1 MPDALPLRSGDP
13 TELGGYEI
21 LGRLGEGGQGAVFLG
36 RRADAT
42 GTVRAADHVA
52 IKLLH
57 GGLAGDEAARARFVR
72 ELEVAK
78 RVARFCTAQVLDAD
92 VAGDQ
97 PYIVSEYVPGLSL
110 HHVVRSEGPRT
121 GGALERLAVSTLTA
135 LTAIH
140 QAGIVH
146 RDFKPH
152 NVVMGPDGPR
162 VIDFGVARALGAAGE
177 TQNVGTPA
185 YMSPEHF
192 TGGEV
197 GPAADMFAWGTTMA
211 FAATGR
217 PAFGNDEMATVMH
230 RILTGEPD
238 LGDLPDPMRGL
249 VLACLDKEPAQ
260 RPTARQAQER
270 LVGAASGATSA
281 GAPVPPL
288 PAFPGLPADPA
299 GPGSAAA
306 PHSSTDPHASP
317 SVMAGALLP
326 PDHVT
331 DPSGVRHRT
340 APQPPPYDAMTPP
353 PGAPA
358 AFHDGMRGDAQG
370 GMHGGM
376 HDGMQGG
383 VHGGMHGGMHGAPPA
398 IPPVP
403 SGPQPQGPGGGRR
416 GRLIVPIA
424 AAAAVAVVLA
434 GGAAWAATRGG
445 DGKGKERQVA
455 ASEQS
460 PGAQGAPGTADGP
473 GSAAENPAKKKTAQP
488 QDGKSGAPAS
498 PDTSKKPAA
507 PQQPSGTKPTQGTG
521 GSGGGGST
529 PVQEPANKYT
539 PQQACNSG
547 GHGGGYYVQRSLSVS
562 GGVAYLLYNS
572 SGYNCAVTMKTK
584 NVGKAS
590 PVSVW
595 IQKKG
600 GGSIADSGSFAWYA
614 GPVYVK
620 APGVCVRFGG
630 NGRSA
635 PYGNCG

>member
-1 MPDALPLRSGDP
+1 MTDRTMPDALPLRSGDP

-36 RRADAT
+36 RRAGET
-42 GTVRAADHVA
+42 GTIRSADHVA

-110 HHVVRSEGPRT
+110 HHVVRTEGPRT
-121 GGALERLAVSTLTA
+121 GGALERLAISTLTA

-152 NVVMGPDGPR
+152 NVMLGPDGPR

-238 LGDLPDPMRGL
+238 LGDLPDPMREL
-249 VLACLDKEPAQ
+249 VLACLAKDPAQ

-270 LVGAASGATSA
+270 LVGAATGTFA
-281 GAPVPPL
+281 GGSPVPPL
-288 PAFPGLPADPA
+288 PAFPGLLADA
-299 GPGSAAA
+299 ATGPGAGT
-306 PHSSTDPHASP
+306 PRSSTDPYASP
-317 SVMAGALLP
+317 SAMAGALLP

-331 DPSGVRHRT
+331 DPSAPRNRT
-340 APQPPPYDAMTPP
+340 APQPPPYEELNPP
-353 PGAPA
+353 LVMPGQP
-358 AFHDGMRGDAQG
+358 
-370 GMHGGM
+370 
-376 HDGMQGG
+376 
-383 VHGGMHGGMHGAPPA
+383 HGAPP
-398 IPPVP
+398 PVP
-403 SGPQPQGPGGGRR
+403 PAAPPGQGPHGQGQHGQGQHGPEGRRR
-416 GRLIVPIA
+416 GRLLVPIA

-445 DGKGKERQVA
+445 DDKGNDHQTVA
-455 ASEQS
+455 SDDNQGAQEGAGPTDSAGNAAQS
-460 PGAQGAPGTADGP
+460 PSKQKSG
-473 GSAAENPAKKKTAQP
+473 QP
-488 QDGKSGAPAS
+488 QSTKSGTPAS
-498 PDTSKKPAA
+498 PGPSKKPGEA
-507 PQQPSGTKPTQGTG
+507 PQQPGQPAPTPGTG
-521 GSGGGGST
+521 GGGGNDGGGGT
-529 PVQEPANKYT
+529 PAREPANKYT

-547 GHGGGYYVQRSLSVS
+547 GHGSGYYVQRSLSVS

-572 SGYNCAVTMKTK
+572 SGYNCAVTMKTV
-584 NVGKAS
+584 NVGKSS

-595 IQKKG
+595 IQKQG
-600 GGSIADSGSFAWYA
+600 GSSIADSGSFAWYA

-620 APGVCVRFGG
+620 APGACVRFGG

>member
-1 MPDALPLRSGDP
+1 MTDRTMPDALPLRSGDP

-36 RRADAT
+36 RRADEV
-42 GTVRAADHVA
+42 GTIRTADHVA

-57 GGLAGDEAARARFVR
+57 AGLTGDEAARARFVR

-121 GGALERLAVSTLTA
+121 GGGLERLAISTLTA

-152 NVVMGPDGPR
+152 NVVLGPDGPR

-238 LGDLPDPMRGL
+238 LGDLPSPMREL
-249 VLACLDKEPAQ
+249 VLACLSKDPAQ
-260 RPTARQAQER
+260 RPTARAAQES
-270 LVGAASGATSA
+270 LVGAASGTSSA
-281 GAPVPPL
+281 GSPVPPL
-288 PAFPGLPADPA
+288 PAFPGVPADVPA
-299 GPGSAAA
+299 PWQAGAQHGSTN
-306 PHSSTDPHASP
+306 PHVSP
-317 SVMAGALLP
+317 PVMASAMLP

-340 APQPPPYDAMTPP
+340 APQPPPYEEMNPP
-353 PGAPA
+353 PSAP
-358 AFHDGMRGDAQG
+358 GQ
-370 GMHGGM
+370 
-376 HDGMQGG
+376 
-383 VHGGMHGGMHGAPPA
+383 MHGAPGQMNGA
-398 IPPVP
+398 PPSSP
-403 SGPQPQGPGGGRR
+403 PGPPHGPGHGGRKR

-424 AAAAVAVVLA
+424 AAAAVAVLIG

-445 DGKGKERQVA
+445 DEKGKEQQQLSA
-455 ASEQS
+455 EGQK
-460 PGAQGAPGTADGP
+460 QGREGGTANADGA
-473 GSAAENPAKKKTAQP
+473 GNAAENPTKSKPGRP
-488 QDGKSGAPAS
+488 Q
-498 PDTSKKPAA
+498 SKKSEDPTSPNSSQKPGS
-507 PQQPSGTKPTQGTG
+507 PQQPGTSTPTQGTG
-521 GSGGGGST
+521 GGGGGGST
-529 PVQEPANKYT
+529 PAQEPANKYT

-547 GHGGGYYVQRSLSVS
+547 GHGSGYYVQRSLSVS

-572 SGYNCAVTMKTK
+572 SGYNCAVTMKTV

-595 IQKKG
+595 IQKQ
-600 GGSIADSGSFAWYA
+600 GGSSIAGSGSYSWYA

>member
-1 MPDALPLRSGDP
+1 MTDRTMPDALPLRSGDP

-36 RRADAT
+36 RRAGET
-42 GTVRAADHVA
+42 GTIRSADHVA

-110 HHVVRSEGPRT
+110 HHVVRTEGPRT
-121 GGALERLAVSTLTA
+121 GGALERLAISTLTA

-152 NVVMGPDGPR
+152 NVMLGPDGPR

-238 LGDLPDPMRGL
+238 LGDLPDPMREL
-249 VLACLDKEPAQ
+249 VLACLAKDPAQ

-270 LVGAASGATSA
+270 LVGAATGTFA
-281 GAPVPPL
+281 GGSPVPPL
-288 PAFPGLPADPA
+288 PAFPGLLADA
-299 GPGSAAA
+299 ATGPGAGT
-306 PHSSTDPHASP
+306 PRSSTDPYASP
-317 SVMAGALLP
+317 SAMAGALLP

-331 DPSGVRHRT
+331 DPSAPRNRT
-340 APQPPPYDAMTPP
+340 APQPPPYEELNPP
-353 PGAPA
+353 PVMPGQP
-358 AFHDGMRGDAQG
+358 
-370 GMHGGM
+370 
-376 HDGMQGG
+376 
-383 VHGGMHGGMHGAPPA
+383 HGAPP
-398 IPPVP
+398 PVP
-403 SGPQPQGPGGGRR
+403 PAAPPGLGPHGQGQHGQGQHGPEGRRR
-416 GRLIVPIA
+416 GRLLVPIA

-445 DGKGKERQVA
+445 DDKGNDHQTVA
-455 ASEQS
+455 SDDNQ
-460 PGAQGAPGTADGP
+460 GAQEGAGPTDSAGNAAQNPSKQKPG
-473 GSAAENPAKKKTAQP
+473 QP
-488 QDGKSGAPAS
+488 QGKKSGNPAS
-498 PDTSKKPAA
+498 PGPSKKPGEA
-507 PQQPSGTKPTQGTG
+507 PQQPGQPAPTPGTG
-521 GSGGGGST
+521 GGGGNDGGGGT
-529 PVQEPANKYT
+529 PAREPANKYT

-547 GHGGGYYVQRSLSVS
+547 GHGSGYYVQRSLSVS

-572 SGYNCAVTMKTK
+572 SGYNCAVTMKTV
-584 NVGKAS
+584 NVGKSS

-595 IQKKG
+595 IQKQG
-600 GGSIADSGSFAWYA
+600 GSSIADSGSFAWYA

-620 APGVCVRFGG
+620 APGACVRFGG